1 MNENQNYYCSAKEHE
16 NIKAIS
22 YCKKCEI
29 YMCNKCE
36 VIHSKLCQNHQI
48 FKLDKN
54 LNEIFTGYCQEKNH
68 NEKLEFYCKSHSKLC
83 CASCLCKIKDKGKG

>member
-36 VIHSKLCQNHQI
+36 VIHSKLYQNHQI